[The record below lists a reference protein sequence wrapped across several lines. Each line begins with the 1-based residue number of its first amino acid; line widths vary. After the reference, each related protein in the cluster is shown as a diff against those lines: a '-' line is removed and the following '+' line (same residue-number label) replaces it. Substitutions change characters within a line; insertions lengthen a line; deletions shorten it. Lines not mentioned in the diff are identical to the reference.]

1 MELEVF
7 NITDPSVIV
16 CSSNG
21 TINSDD
27 YYEECNNNMH
37 TPSIFFQVVSVVV
50 SAYTMVVISG
60 DRYFAI
66 VYPLR
71 PRMTRRQ
78 AKVVMLICWN
88 FALLIALPIALFSQ
102 TVQPTEYHETNNL
115 PLCLDIWSNQ
125 SHKYYYNLALFG
137 AQYVLPLV
145 IILFSYG
152 RIGFELWGKRVPG
165 EANLNRDRRIAASK
179 RKMIKMMI
187 TVVVV
192 FALCW
197 LPLNGF
203 LLMYDLWPSIDS
215 WTGISYA
222 YFICHW
228 TAMSHSSYNPFI
240 YCCFHAGFR
249 QGMTSL
255 AYRMGCRKCFPVA
268 ESFDGMD
275 AEMLQRG
282 NTFSS
287 YISRNSSLRFQR
299 GSTLRPLLS
308 SQPTRGSTYN
318 RNSLPAFRTS
328 PRFSESSDIVPVT
341 TETQKESNG
350 VCKIVFRNLSPR
362 RSEGKVE
369 LRVFCEKEAV

>member
-37 TPSIFFQVVSVVV
+37 TPSIFFQVIIYLMYSCIFLLALIGNGLVVCVIFSTRRKWTVTNYFIINLAISDILMAVACIPFSFVSTLILHYWPFGGFMCRTVQYSQVVSVVV

-78 AKVVMLICWN
+78 A
-88 FALLIALPIALFSQ
+88 
-102 TVQPTEYHETNNL
+102 
-115 PLCLDIWSNQ
+115 
-125 SHKYYYNLALFG
+125 
-137 AQYVLPLV
+137 
-145 IILFSYG
+145 
-152 RIGFELWGKRVPG
+152 
-165 EANLNRDRRIAASK
+165 
-179 RKMIKMMI
+179 KMIKMMI